1 MTKISKNISIALL
14 STMALTITA
23 CAESTPTPTNTE
35 TGAVI
40 APKYKADVPSGILT
54 PDKVDTKLLGE
65 LTFTDG
71 MPSDETVKKAY
82 DFLDTSRAS
91 EAFLNTMPAVSVYAM
106 LEGLKEAG
114 AEAGD
119 LVLFD
124 NLLDARSL
132 LLTGQTTTPYG
143 FAEINVK
150 DEPMVVEMP
159 PLILGA
165 IDDAAFLHVTDIGI
179 TGPDKGKGG
188 KYLIVGPDYK
198 GEIPEGYIVA
208 HTKTYRQWIFMRAF
222 VKDGD
227 IENSTKGL
235 KTIFNVYPLSQA
247 ANPPKSKVINASGKK
262 FNTIHNN
269 DITFYTELDA
279 IVQYEPENIFNPETV
294 GLLNAIGIKKGQ
306 AFKPDARMQEILKD
320 GVAIAN
326 ATARA
331 ITFRPRNTNAF
342 YYPGERQWYTPFSGG
357 SSEFRNKSRNE
368 LVLEDRTMFH
378 YYATAITPAM
388 AMPLVGKGS
397 AYAIGAHDKDGS
409 YLDGS
414 KTYMVTLPKD
424 VPAKDFWSFM
434 VYDNHTRSILET
446 DQKKGGLDSNS
457 KELVENADGSVTVY
471 FAPTAPKGHEGNW
484 VQTRAGKGY
493 NVLLRI
499 YGPLET
505 WFDKTW
511 MPGDFELVKGTSK

>member
-1 MTKISKNISIALL
+1 MNFTRNITISL
-14 STMALTITA
+14 STLAILTLSAYAGT
-23 CAESTPTPTNTE
+23 TPQAT
-35 TGAVI
+35 V
-40 APKYKADVPSGILT
+40 KYKADVPQGILT
-54 PDKVDTKLLGE
+54 PDVVETKLLGT
-65 LTFTDG
+65 LNFKDG
-71 MPSDETVKKAY
+71 MPSETTVKKAY

-91 EAFLNTMPAVSVYAM
+91 EAFLNTMPAVSLYAM
-106 LEGLKEAG
+106 LEGLKGAG

-143 FAEINVK
+143 FVEVNVK
-150 DEPMVVEMP
+150 KEPMVVIIP
-159 PLILGA
+159 PLVLGA
-165 IDDAAFLHVTDIGI
+165 VDDAAFLHVTDIGI

-235 KTIFNVYPLSQA
+235 KNIFNVYPLSQA
-247 ANPPKSKVINASGKK
+247 SNPPKGKVINASGKK

-269 DITFYTELDA
+269 DISYYTELDA
-279 IVQYEPENIFNPETV
+279 IVQYEPENIFNAETV
-294 GLLNAIGIKKGQ
+294 GLLASLGIKKGQ
-306 AFKPDARMQEILKD
+306 KFAPDTRMQGILKD

-331 ITFRPRNTNAF
+331 ITFRPRNEAAY
-342 YYPGERQWYTPFSGG
+342 YYPGKRQWYTPFSGG

-368 LVLEDRTMFH
+368 LVLDDRVMFH

-388 AMPLVGKGS
+388 AKPIVGKGS
-397 AYAIGAHDKDGS
+397 AYAIGAHDKNGA
-409 YLDGS
+409 YLDGG
-414 KTYMVTLPKD
+414 KTYTVTLPKN

-446 DQKKGGLDSNS
+446 DQKKGGVDSAS
-457 KELVENADGSVTVY
+457 KDLVLNKDGSATVY
-471 FAPTAPKGHEGNW
+471 FSPTAPKGHEGNW
-484 VQTRAGKGY
+484 VQTTKGKGY

-499 YGPLET
+499 YGPLDA
-505 WFDKTW
+505 WFDKSW
-511 MPGDFELVKGTSK
+511 MPGDFEEVK